1 MIRRPPRSTLF
12 PYTTLF
18 RSLAAIAA
26 PFQSVAQLQGADRR
40 LDPWVLLSRF
50 TKSHRPF
57 LVLLQSLLA
66 WLRQAW
72 MGNDFGELNLVF
84 RAVKA
89 TVEGCV
95 LDLSVQ
101 TMLHN
106 ACLFYNYITVF
117 VIAWQHVMV
126 GDETRG
132 IFIDQHQAPELFWF
146 NYLASLEY
154 LPVRLEDAVV
164 L

>member
-57 LVLLQSLLA
+57 LVLLQSRSEEHTSELQSRLHLVCRLLLEKKKNIRTHDL
-66 WLRQAW
+66 LRQR
-72 MGNDFGELNLVF
+72 ESI
-84 RAVKA
+84 K
-89 TVEGCV
+89 
-95 LDLSVQ
+95 
-101 TMLHN
+101 
-106 ACLFYNYITVF
+106 
-117 VIAWQHVMV
+117 
-126 GDETRG
+126 
-132 IFIDQHQAPELFWF
+132 
-146 NYLASLEY
+146 
-154 LPVRLEDAVV
+154 
-164 L
+164 